1 MTRSVRVVAA
11 GVAAIVV
18 GATLAACSSGGSGV
32 AADGKISL
40 VASTDVW
47 GDIAQ
52 HVGGDRVDV
61 TSIITDPAAD
71 PHSYEADTKVKLAIS
86 KASVVVENGGGYDD
100 FVDTLLDSVDNQPTV
115 VNAVE
120 VSGRQAA
127 DGDELNEHVW
137 YDFPTVA
144 KVASSIAD
152 ALGRADAAN
161 AATYTANA
169 DAFTAELTP
178 LEDAAAA
185 VKAAH
190 GGTGVA
196 ITEPVPLYLLEA
208 CGLVDETPAAF
219 SEAVEEGTDVS
230 ASVLNQTLTLI
241 RDRKVDLLVY
251 NEQTSGPETER
262 VLAAAKNAGVGVVP
276 VTETLPEGKDYLA
289 WMKDNVD
296 AVQTALAA

>member
-1 MTRSVRVVAA
+1 MRVVLTGLVGVVAA
-11 GVAAIVV
+11 AA
-18 GATLAACSSGGSGV
+18 LAGCSSGGSG
-32 AADGKISL
+32 AADGKVSL

-47 GDIAQ
+47 GHIAEQ
-52 HVGGDRVDV
+52 VGGDRVDV

-86 KASVVVENGGGYDD
+86 KAAVVVENGGGYDD
-100 FVDTLLDSVDNQPTV
+100 FVDTLLDSVDTKPSV

-120 VSGRQAA
+120 VSGKQALA
-127 DGDELNEHVW
+127 GELNEHVW

-152 ALGRADAAN
+152 ALGEADPADAGTFRSN
-161 AATYTANA
+161 AA
-169 DAFTAELTP
+169 AFTAELAP
-178 LEDAAAA
+178 LEATEAA

-190 GGTGVA
+190 AGAGVA
-196 ITEPVPLYLLEA
+196 ITEPVPLYLLQA
-208 CGLVDETPAAF
+208 CGLDNLTPPAF
-219 SEAVEEGTDVS
+219 SEAIEEGSGVS

-241 RDRKVDLLVY
+241 RSKKVVLLAY

-262 VLAAAKNAGVGVVP
+262 VLGAARSAGVGVVP
-276 VTETLPEGKDYLA
+276 VTETLPAGKDYLA

-296 AVQTALAA
+296 AVQSALAS